1 MKTNKLDV
9 SEHVLISFFFKLFK
23 QGLALRTMSAYR
35 ASLADPMFYGYQID
49 TNSKVFRDFF
59 ISCRTRRPITKALP
73 PQWEVDKVLQYL
85 KTSQFK
91 NNKTISLPALLLK
104 TLFLIALATGSRISE
119 IAAFRRDKDHCS
131 FSTNNSLVRLST
143 AEGFTFKSE
152 RRLKR
157 NPIISIPALLLKDLR
172 HSLCPVEC
180 LRTWLDR
187 TSEWPNPKNFIWFNA
202 ATQKPA
208 NNRIL
213 ALRFRQLVNL
223 SHAYNTKSNFHQIRK
238 VATSLAFD
246 RGLSLAEICS
256 RASWGNDSVFFKN
269 YYLKQSVKNS
279 CISLGLKIK

>member
-1 MKTNKLDV
+1 MIAAKSAHSTLSKYESYWKHFISFLKTNKLDV

-35 ASLADPMFYGYQID
+35 ASLADPMFYGFQID

-59 ISCRTRRPITKALP
+59 ISCRTRRPITKTLP
-73 PQWEVDKVLQYL
+73 PQWEVYKVLQYL

-119 IAAFRRDKDHCS
+119 IA
-131 FSTNNSLVRLST
+131 
-143 AEGFTFKSE
+143 
-152 RRLKR
+152 
-157 NPIISIPALLLKDLR
+157 

-180 LRTWLDR
+180 LRNWLDI
-187 TSEWPNPKNFIWFNA
+187 TSEWPNPNNFIWFNA

-213 ALRFRQLVNL
+213 VLRFRQLINL
-223 SHAYNTKSNFHQIRK
+223 SHAHNTKSNFHQIRK
-238 VATSLAFD
+238 
-246 RGLSLAEICS
+246 
-256 RASWGNDSVFFKN
+256 
-269 YYLKQSVKNS
+269 
-279 CISLGLKIK
+279 